1 MPVPDVLGGAV
12 EALDMVLVRE
22 NERKAELDLHV
33 YSAWTPE
40 AEAAAAP
47 YARTTFHFVHT
58 PALRAAGDRAVYWM
72 AKSVL
77 HKEKPSSYRYIL
89 QRLNYIERVAR
100 ELAREDYDYVMLEN
114 NATLFMVM
122 KRHGNG
128 ERYRGRVLYHLH
140 NEITSDFGCGEQIAA
155 SRAVIGVSDFI
166 LGTLDESCPGVP
178 KDRRVV
184 LRNCA
189 DTSRFDAPGLAGER
203 AAWRKRLGLADDDVA
218 VLFSGR
224 LTADKGILQLLEA
237 MSRVKNPNL
246 RLVVAGA
253 VFFNSKVKSAFGE
266 EVERRV
272 KVLGDR
278 AMMTGFVDHD
288 KMPGLYAAADVCCMP
303 SVWNDPAPLAVIE
316 AMASGHPLVT
326 TFSGGIPEYVTGE
339 CAYVLPRESD
349 GLPARLAETLD
360 ELAGDEG
367 LRARMGE
374 AGRARAAEFAEGR
387 FYKDY
392 LDILRD
398 LGGADA

>member
-22 NERKAELDLHV
+22 NERAAKLDLHV

-40 AEAAAAP
+40 AEAAARP
-47 YARTTFHFVHT
+47 YEKTTFHFVHT
-58 PALRAAGDRAVYWM
+58 PALRAAGDRAVYWV
-72 AKSVL
+72 AKNVL
-77 HKEKPSSYRYIL
+77 RKEKPNSYRYIL
-89 QRLNYIERVAR
+89 QRLNYIEHVAR
-100 ELAREDYDYVMLEN
+100 ELAHESYDYVMLEN
-114 NATLFMVM
+114 NATLFMAM

-128 ERYRGRVLYHLH
+128 ERYRGKVLYHLH
-140 NEITSDFGCGEQIAA
+140 NEITNDFGCGEQIAA
-155 SRAVIGVSDFI
+155 SRAVIGVSDYI

-178 KDRRVV
+178 KNRRIV

-203 AAWRKRLGLADDDVA
+203 VAWRKRLGLADDDVA

-224 LTADKGILQLLEA
+224 LNAEKGILQLLEA
-237 MSRVKNPNL
+237 LSLVKNPRL

-266 EVERRV
+266 EVERRA
-272 KVLGDR
+272 KALGDR
-278 AMMTGFVDHD
+278 AVMTGFVDHD

-326 TFSGGIPEYVTGE
+326 TLSGGIPEYVTSE
-339 CAYVLPRESD
+339 CAYVLPRDAD
-349 GLPARLAETLD
+349 GLPARLAEALD

-367 LRARMGE
+367 LRARMGK
-374 AGRARAAEFAEGR
+374 AGSARASEFTERR
-387 FYKDY
+387 FYDDF
-392 LDILRD
+392 LGILES